1 MATSQHHQRKGHI
14 MTITETHTSTAA
26 NTMVVNYLGE
36 NWTPNLD
43 NATERLIA
51 NTVAGIADLEEQA
64 IDYAHRAIND
74 MEHLIETIT
83 TKGRMTGRS
92 GWSDQIVTIAEQ
104 RNLNLSFLNCI
115 LHAYVQDN

>member
-1 MATSQHHQRKGHI
+1 
-14 MTITETHTSTAA
+14 MTTTETHTSIEA

-51 NTVAGIADLEEQA
+51 NTVSGIADLEAKA
-64 IDYAHRAIND
+64 IDYAHRAISD
-74 MEHLIETIT
+74 MEHLIQTIT
-83 TKGRMTGRS
+83 NKGRMTGRS
-92 GWSDQIVTIAEQ
+92 GWAEEIKTISDQ

>member
-1 MATSQHHQRKGHI
+1 